1 MFKNYLTITLR
12 NFWRHKIFSLINIFG
27 LGIGISVCL
36 VIFLIAS
43 HELNYDQFHPGK
55 ERIYRIV
62 GTAKFKQEAPRQLGY
77 VPSPLPMRVREQLTG
92 FEQVTGFYNY
102 YAKVTVPQT
111 GKKTKEFEPL
121 HDMPSPIIVAET
133 SYFSIFQYQWLA
145 GNAATALN
153 EPFKVVLTETTAKKY
168 FDNEQADKLIGR
180 TIIYNDSLHLTVS
193 GVVKDWKHHTDFR
206 FTNFISFPTIQY
218 SFLKKDIDMNSWGVW
233 DYYSQAFVKLAPG
246 VSTAQVEAQFPGFV
260 KNNIRGEGNT
270 LQLQPLSDI
279 HFNENYQDGYSRKA
293 HLPTMYGLM
302 GIALFILLIA
312 IVNFINLSTAQS
324 IKRAKEIG
332 IRKVLG
338 SNRNSLRIQ
347 FFGETCMLTVA
358 AVILSVM
365 LLNPI
370 LIAFKAFIPAG
381 VILRPFGEGS
391 VWLFLL
397 IVIVITTL
405 LAGFYPAR
413 ILSSYQP
420 VLSLKGQA
428 SPKGNH
434 KNYLRKSLI
443 VFQFTI
449 SLVFII
455 GTLVVGKQ
463 IHFMLHADMGFYKDA
478 IINLRPGREETPDKK
493 ILFAQKLKQVPGVK
507 DVSIHAETPAA
518 QRHGNTS
525 IKSIGSNGTGTDKEI
540 LSSFEFADH
549 HYIPLYGIKILAGRN
564 LHPSDT
570 LREFVINTNAALAL
584 GFKKPQDAIGQLV
597 QVGISGKKGPVVGVM
612 EDFYSRSFHE
622 PINPFFITTTA
633 KSSRTISV
641 KLATDGKQINYLK
654 TTLAAIEKHWKKI
667 YPDKEFDMSFFD
679 ETIAAFYEKEQKTAQ
694 LMNTAM
700 AIAIFISCMGL
711 FGLASF
717 ITQQRTREIGI
728 RKVLGAT
735 VANIAFMM
743 SKDFLILVLIA
754 LVIAAPVAYYFMNNW
769 LEDFAYRTT
778 ISWWIFGLS
787 GLAMIIL
794 ALLTLSI
801 QTIRSAMANP
811 VQSLRTE

>member
-1 MFKNYLTITLR
+1 MFKNYLTIALR
-12 NFWRHKIFSLINIFG
+12 NFWRHKVFSLINIFG

-36 VIFLIAS
+36 VIFLIAN
-43 HELNYDQFHPGK
+43 HELSYDQFHPGK

-62 GTAKFKQEAPRQLGY
+62 GTTQFKQEAPRPLGY

-102 YAKVTVPQT
+102 YAKVTVPQA
-111 GKKTKEFEPL
+111 GKKAKEFESL

-145 GNAATALN
+145 GNATTALS
-153 EPFKVVLTETTAKKY
+153 EPFKVVLTETAAKKY

-180 TIIYNDSLHLTVS
+180 KIIYNDSLNLTVA
-193 GVVKDWKHHTDFR
+193 GIVKDWKHHSDFG
-206 FTNFISFPTIQY
+206 FTNFISFPTVQY
-218 SFLKKDIDMNSWGVW
+218 SFLKKDIDMHSWGVW

-246 VSTAQVEAQFPGFV
+246 VSPAQVEAQFPRFI
-260 KNNIRGEGNT
+260 KDNIRGEGNT
-270 LQLQPLSDI
+270 LQLQPLADI
-279 HFNENYQDGYSRKA
+279 HFNENYMDGYSRKV
-293 HLPTMYGLM
+293 HLPTMYALM

-347 FFGETCMLTVA
+347 FFGETAMLTLA
-358 AVILSVM
+358 AVILSVI
-365 LLNPI
+365 LLEPI
-370 LIAFKAFIPAG
+370 LTAFKAFIPAG
-381 VILRPFGEGS
+381 VILRPFEES

-397 IVIVITTL
+397 IVMVITTL

-413 ILSSYQP
+413 VLSSYQP

-434 KNYLRKSLI
+434 KNYLRKALI

-463 IHFMLHADMGFYKDA
+463 IHFMLHTDMGFDKDA
-478 IINLRPGREETPDKK
+478 IINLRPGRDETPDKK
-493 ILFAQKLKQVPGVK
+493 ILFTQELKQVPGVK
-507 DVSIHAETPAA
+507 AVSIHAETPAA

-525 IKSIGSNGTGTDKEI
+525 IKSVGSNGTDKEI

-549 HYIPLYGIKILAGRN
+549 LYIPLYGIKILAGRN

-597 QVGISGKKGPVVGVM
+597 QVGIAGKKGPVVGVM
-612 EDFYSRSFHE
+612 EDFFSRSFHE
-622 PINPFFITTTA
+622 PINPFFITTMA
-633 KSSRTISV
+633 KSSRTVSV

-654 TTLAAIEKHWKKI
+654 TTLATIKKHWKKI
-667 YPDKEFDMSFFD
+667 YPDKEFDIEFFD

-728 RKVLGAT
+728 RKVLGASVT
-735 VANIAFMM
+735 HIAFMM
-743 SKDFLILVLIA
+743 SKDFLVLVLIA
-754 LVIAAPVAYYFMNNW
+754 LFIAAPVAYYFMNNW

-787 GLAMIIL
+787 GTAMIIL

-811 VQSLRTE
+811 VKSLRTE